1 MLDGVQL
8 SIGDTVYVLGIG
20 YGSVYSVSSDGSFKV
35 SEITQW

>member
-20 YGSVYSVSSDGSFKV
+20 YGSVYSGPIVHC
-35 SEITQW
+35 TA